1 MGLRESLKSVAA
13 HPLAKATGVSAL
25 VGAIIKL
32 PLVVA
37 LVGTLWAQLGTL
49 FTALSVTA
57 FSIAPRVPF
66 IPTGLAQNTALVV
79 GGLFV
84 VKLVAVKVLHSLY
97 KEIQKSN

>member
-1 MGLRESLKSVAA
+1 MGVRDSLEAIA
-13 HPLAKATGVSAL
+13 GHPIAKATGVSAL
-25 VGAIIKL
+25 VGVVLKL
-32 PLVVA
+32 PLLVA
-37 LVGTLWAQLGTL
+37 ILATVWTQVGTL

-57 FSIAPRVPF
+57 FSIAPKVPF

-97 KEIQKSN
+97 KQYRNST

>member
-1 MGLRESLKSVAA
+1 MGVREFLKTVSR

-25 VGAIIKL
+25 VGIIIKL

-49 FTALSVTA
+49 FTAFSVTA

-66 IPTGLAQNTALVV
+66 IPTGIAQNTALVI

-84 VKLVAVKVLHSLY
+84 VKLVVVKVLHSFY